1 MTSRDLSYIC
11 RRCLADKNYELRC
24 FFLMDKFG
32 VGRCTEGTT
41 LLWSNFKE
49 YSEDDEDAQC
59 PCIEWFRSKTGTM
72 DDLCLMPDPRCFET
86 CVIHAIASHACLAI
100 NPGPNI
106 FTYRYLSE
114 TGNHVINMELK
125 RIEQYWQADS
135 DREKPSKFTKN
146 LSTHSIRKLSKN
158 ILARQTKLP
167 EQYADL
173 RAGVSPKYNK
183 DSKRAY
189 VVLNWHMDS
198 MCGRVLAGYD
208 SIYSGGMCPTISAIP
223 ATDYINFNRL
233 TLELFVGV
241 SVPISI
247 LHMLSCSLLR
257 HFFDYIDKFG
267 KDSLIMRIESV
278 AQQLQLVDKL
288 KPWSEALTE
297 RFAIENQL
305 FSPVT
310 IADGSS
316 VLSVIGN
323 LVDGMNVMQRSVN
336 HVIKFNATQERLNYE
351 VVSSMHRLEENQ
363 ADILNRLHAYRGAVR
378 SQTSDSQSVRRQIGR
393 QSIMDESFES
403 TASEPSPQAS
413 SAKPLVS
420 SIGSMSELFYNWY
433 LFEMYNY
440 DPSDRFEREKIK
452 KLSKLIMYLRSFS
465 ATTMLQQRPL
475 NDDSEA
481 KRRWAISLQSE
492 ALLVQEKLMAF
503 INAFY
508 QQHKGKGLPKCT
520 LQKAPVWSLEKLLKE
535 VPVNLFPSGM
545 CQDDLTPSSIH
556 TKNLYTGTS
565 LSVLR

>member
-1 MTSRDLSYIC
+1 MCQFRLVFCICSRAVY
-11 RRCLADKNYELRC
+11 
-24 FFLMDKFG
+24 
-32 VGRCTEGTT
+32 
-41 LLWSNFKE
+41 
-49 YSEDDEDAQC
+49 
-59 PCIEWFRSKTGTM
+59 
-72 DDLCLMPDPRCFET
+72 
-86 CVIHAIASHACLAI
+86 
-100 NPGPNI
+100 
-106 FTYRYLSE
+106 
-114 TGNHVINMELK
+114 
-125 RIEQYWQADS
+125 
-135 DREKPSKFTKN
+135 
-146 LSTHSIRKLSKN
+146 
-158 ILARQTKLP
+158 
-167 EQYADL
+167 
-173 RAGVSPKYNK
+173 
-183 DSKRAY
+183 
-189 VVLNWHMDS
+189 
-198 MCGRVLAGYD
+198 
-208 SIYSGGMCPTISAIP
+208 
-223 ATDYINFNRL
+223 
-233 TLELFVGV
+233 
-241 SVPISI
+241 
-247 LHMLSCSLLR
+247 
-257 HFFDYIDKFG
+257 
-267 KDSLIMRIESV
+267 
-278 AQQLQLVDKL
+278 
-288 KPWSEALTE
+288 
-297 RFAIENQL
+297 
-305 FSPVT
+305 
-310 IADGSS
+310 
-316 VLSVIGN
+316 

-520 LQKAPVWSLEKLLKE
+520 MQKAPVWSLEKLLKE

-565 LSVLR
+565 LSVLG